1 MMNQA
6 TAQNTTENY
15 QGRKMDRLD
24 ISTIWMNIQRS
35 ILNVEKQNLYY
46 IYMIL
51 LKYKVIEIE
60 MINRVMD
67 G

>member
-1 MMNQA
+1 
-6 TAQNTTENY
+6 
-15 QGRKMDRLD
+15 MDRLD
-24 ISTIWMNIQRS
+24 ISAIWMNIQRS

-51 LKYKVIEIE
+51 LKYKVIEVE

>member
-1 MMNQA
+1 
-6 TAQNTTENY
+6 
-15 QGRKMDRLD
+15 MDRLD

-60 MINRVMD
+60 MIN
-67 G
+67 